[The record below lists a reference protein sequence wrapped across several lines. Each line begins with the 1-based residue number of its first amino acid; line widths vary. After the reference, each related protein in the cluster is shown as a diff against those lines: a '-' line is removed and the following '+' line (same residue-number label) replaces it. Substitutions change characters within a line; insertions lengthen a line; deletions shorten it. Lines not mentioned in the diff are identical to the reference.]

1 MISRAVSSLG
11 QERFS
16 VARANCEK
24 NDYRLKSN
32 CDRWKM
38 RRPVPMRS
46 LESRAPRAFTPG
58 RRDRIL
64 VRRRRAPPSIFVTV
78 SRHFLSGFSASSEA
92 TQMEAGPPARLQQQ
106 NVPENVD
113 TRVRFG

>member
-38 RRPVPMRS
+38 RRPVPMRF
-46 LESRAPRAFTPG
+46 LESAPRAFTPG

-64 VRRRRAPPSIFVTV
+64 VRPRRAPPSIFVTV

-92 TQMEAGPPARLQQQ
+92 TQMEAEPQRLQQQ
-106 NVPENVD
+106 TSQKML
-113 TRVRFG
+113 TRECALV